1 VTHTTLPSDEV
12 TTRTGPQPA
21 MAVATTASAGLVSAR
36 ARLTTLRVPS
46 EAVGPGRRCMLVT
59 YSQWWSGDC
68 AIPTG

>member
-1 VTHTTLPSDEV
+1 
-12 TTRTGPQPA
+12 
-21 MAVATTASAGLVSAR
+21 M
-36 ARLTTLRVPS
+36 PS